1 MYIFLAFRLSHII
14 IFQVNNL
21 LLTTSI
27 VISSSLGF
35 RVRKNMIII
44 FLIILSQ
51 ITLGQHFQHRPH
63 LIRVIIIITLQHT
76 LLTNPRPITLH
87 QLFSFGLPHNNRLW
101 LWGHHCR
108 PTHWDMTA
116 ITLIHMVVLT
126 EVAFIK
132 IVGIVLFVGLGE
144 VEVVVVL
151 DDVLG
156 LLNAV
161 A

>member
-1 MYIFLAFRLSHII
+1 
-14 IFQVNNL
+14 
-21 LLTTSI
+21 
-27 VISSSLGF
+27 
-35 RVRKNMIII
+35 
-44 FLIILSQ
+44 
-51 ITLGQHFQHRPH
+51 
-63 LIRVIIIITLQHT
+63 
-76 LLTNPRPITLH
+76 
-87 QLFSFGLPHNNRLW
+87 
-101 LWGHHCR
+101 
-108 PTHWDMTA
+108 MTA

-126 EVAFIK
+126 EVAFIE